1 MMHIHLHLFLLT
13 HVAAFLLGILTY
25 RCLHR
30 IVFKKLDS
38 MKQRIEK
45 IETTA
50 RCMRDDSSN
59 DNNA

>member
-1 MMHIHLHLFLLT
+1 MIHMHVHLYLLT
-13 HVAAFLLGILTY
+13 HVGTFLLGVLTY

-38 MKQRIEK
+38 MKQRIER
-45 IETTA
+45 IEATA
-50 RCMRDDSSN
+50 RCMRDE